1 MKRVSLEEE
10 IQTYIARASVTASA
24 ARGQGASGVVESA
37 REFLGTLSL
46 RGFGTRDE
54 RAFQR
59 ALGRQ
64 TIHLA
69 QALPARGRSWGVARK
84 LLNIFLRNAL
94 YTSYLR
100 DAYGLGAAERWF
112 EVPLDGVIAR
122 RVRSEMPGSALPRWR
137 GVRHVTPELSR
148 EYQEVCRQLAKRRGL
163 APVHLDAVFWGG
175 RD

>member
-1 MKRVSLEEE
+1 MKIRL
-10 IQTYIARASVTASA
+10 IQDVQLYIARSSVTASA

-59 ALGRQ
+59 AIDRQ
-64 TIHLA
+64 TVRLV
-69 QALPARGRSWGVARK
+69 QALPARGRSWGLARK

-100 DAYGLGAAERWF
+100 DTYGLGAAERWF

-122 RVRSEMPGSALPRWR
+122 RVRIEMPGSALPRWR

-148 EYQEVCRQLAKRRGL
+148 EYQEVCRQLAKQRGC

-175 RD
+175 R